1 MPYPSNNSLL
11 TLFTEAMSYA
21 LTLNNTRGS
30 IPNIMITN
38 SGSQRFDVYS
48 GPFTKNDQLT
58 ASPFKDPFLYIP
70 DVPLSVAKQVLPTL
84 NQAGANNRREVLERD
99 FDAEAY
105 ARGEVDMVY
114 RAWLED
120 MDRKSNGP
128 ARRAMQNSTLGY
140 VTHNVRAF
148 VLIRFPPEHCTDEH
162 LLRVVLPW
170 RWR

>member
-1 MPYPSNNSLL
+1 MCTRVPYPSNNSLL

-84 NQAGANNRREVLERD
+84 NQDGANERRELTEGG

-120 MDRKSNGP
+120 MDKRSDGP

-140 VTHNVRAF
+140 VTHDVRPF
-148 VLIRFPPEHCTDEH
+148 VLHGLSLMTSLTDA
-162 LLRVVLPW
+162 LCA
-170 RWR
+170 

>member
-11 TLFTEAMSYA
+11 TLYGEAMSYS
-21 LTLNNTRGS
+21 LTANNTRGS

-58 ASPFKDPFLYIP
+58 ASPFADIFLYIP
-70 DVPLSVAKQVLPTL
+70 NITLSVAKQVLPAL
-84 NQAGANNRREVLERD
+84 NHAGANERRALGGG

-120 MDRKSNGP
+120 MDKRSDGP
-128 ARRAMQNSTLGY
+128 ARRAMQNATLGY
-140 VTHNVRAF
+140 VTHDVGPLALPNPTVERSLMNAF
-148 VLIRFPPEHCTDEH
+148 CT
-162 LLRVVLPW
+162 
-170 RWR
+170 